1 MAARIGSARPT
12 LQTVRCEVTGDAE
25 RGGDVPLASW
35 TAMSTSAPGHP
46 DVVEDHPA
54 PASDSGPSPR
64 RRRRPDPKL
73 ALASLAIAFGLVLI
87 GYGLVRSV
95 TGDEVTNLPSA
106 IEAISPVP
114 DAVQVPA
121 QTEVLV
127 DLEASYAGR
136 LTIDGAALE
145 TVDISTLTN
154 EGVEPGAQVDVPP
167 GRVGVRPG
175 QRHAPVHAG
184 RGHGDRALR
193 RGQPHGAGHVLAD
206 RARPRPRQG
215 LHVDVPRRVTR

>member
-1 MAARIGSARPT
+1 
-12 LQTVRCEVTGDAE
+12 
-25 RGGDVPLASW
+25 
-35 TAMSTSAPGHP
+35 MSTSAPGHP

-121 QTEVLV
+121 QTEILV

-136 LTIDGAALE
+136 LTIDGAAFE

-167 GRVGVRPG
+167 GRVVFDPG
-175 QRHAPVHAG
+175 NAT
-184 RGHGDRALR
+184 LR
-193 RGQPHGAGHVLAD
+193 FTPAEGTAIERFAEGNHTV
-206 RARPRPRQG
+206 
-215 LHVDVPRRVTR
+215 RVTYWPIELGPDHAKDYTWTFHVV

>member
-1 MAARIGSARPT
+1 
-12 LQTVRCEVTGDAE
+12 VRCEVTGDAE
-25 RGGDVPLASW
+25 RGGDAPLASW

-46 DVVEDHPA
+46 DVVEDHQA
-54 PASDSGPSPR
+54 AATASGPRPR
-64 RRRRPDPKL
+64 RRRRPDVKL

-106 IEAISPVP
+106 IETISPVP

-121 QTEVLV
+121 QTEILV
-127 DLEASYAGR
+127 DLAASYTGQ

-154 EGVEPGAQVDVPP
+154 EGVEPGAQIDVPP
-167 GRVGVRPG
+167 GRVVFDPG
-175 QRHAPVHAG
+175 NAT
-184 RGHGDRALR
+184 LR
-193 RGQPHGAGHVLAD
+193 FTPAEGTAIERFGEGNHTV
-206 RARPRPRQG
+206 
-215 LHVDVPRRVTR
+215 RVTYWPIELGRAHAKDYTWTFHVV